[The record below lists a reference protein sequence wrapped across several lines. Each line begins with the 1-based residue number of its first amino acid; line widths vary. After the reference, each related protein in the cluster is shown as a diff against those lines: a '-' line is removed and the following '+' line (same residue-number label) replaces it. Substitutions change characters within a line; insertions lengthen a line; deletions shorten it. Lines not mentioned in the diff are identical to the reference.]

1 MRGVE
6 TALCVEPPASASAF
20 AKKTDDQF
28 INASDPRLIASYHFD
43 LTGIRSRL
51 RPGVVA
57 GESRRF
63 REIEMD
69 VEAIDGGV
77 MLRS

>member
-1 MRGVE
+1 
-6 TALCVEPPASASAF
+6 
-20 AKKTDDQF
+20 
-28 INASDPRLIASYHFD
+28 LIASYHFD